1 MDGGRNKGKRTH
13 MIKFKGI
20 LRLLTSKPLTD
31 VWGTWGGTVT
41 NKYGKEGNVLDLECQ
56 VEVGHADLFHGD

>member
-1 MDGGRNKGKRTH
+1 

-31 VWGTWGGTVT
+31 VWGIWGGTVT

-56 VEVGHADLFHGD
+56 VEVGRADLFHGD